1 MIPLIVSFHTGGP
14 YAALAAQLEASVRR
28 FEYECSI
35 VEIASRGDYWLNCA
49 MKPGFLAEA
58 MEKHDRDLLWIDAD
72 AAIVAE
78 LDAGIFTGRFDV
90 RVAYFYGRFSSG
102 TIFLRN
108 TAATRRFLAE
118 WTRRQA
124 LSPSRPDEDVMGD
137 VLRSG
142 VEGLQ
147 VDLLPPGYLYVFDV
161 WKKLYRN
168 RLKPVILHKQAS
180 RASIP
185 GRHRQHEDVAKAFRR

>member
-49 MKPGFLAEA
+49 MKPGFLAE
-58 MEKHDRDLLWIDAD
+58 
-72 AAIVAE
+72 
-78 LDAGIFTGRFDV
+78 
-90 RVAYFYGRFSSG
+90 
-102 TIFLRN
+102 
-108 TAATRRFLAE
+108 
-118 WTRRQA
+118 WTRQQA